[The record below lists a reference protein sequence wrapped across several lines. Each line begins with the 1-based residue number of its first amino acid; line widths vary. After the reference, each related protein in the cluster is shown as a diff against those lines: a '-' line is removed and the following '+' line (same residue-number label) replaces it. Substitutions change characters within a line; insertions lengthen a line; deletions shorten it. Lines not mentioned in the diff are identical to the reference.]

1 MTKNYEEMVKEL
13 REIVRMIDD
22 NNTNLDESIA
32 LYERGTVLVKVCEEI
47 LAKAELKITELS
59 LE

>member
-1 MTKNYEEMVKEL
+1 MVKEL

-32 LYERGTVLVKVCEEI
+32 LYERGTVLIKACEEI
-47 LAKAELKITELS
+47 LANAELKITELS
-59 LE
+59 RE